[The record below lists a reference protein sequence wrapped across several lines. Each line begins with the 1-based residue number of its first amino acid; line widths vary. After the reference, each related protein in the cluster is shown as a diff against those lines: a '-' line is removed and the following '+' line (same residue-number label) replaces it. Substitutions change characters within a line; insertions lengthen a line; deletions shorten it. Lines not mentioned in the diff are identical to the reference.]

1 MVEND
6 LARIRRFNVLRV
18 ESSQLRERESVI
30 GVETVT
36 SAFARCGRFLVVNY
50 LLIRMLNRKLAQPN
64 HQQQLPEDKAENTR
78 KKTYKRAKK
87 KRIK

>member
-6 LARIRRFNVLRV
+6 FARICRFNVLRV
-18 ESSQLRERESVI
+18 ELSQLRDRESVI

-64 HQQQLPEDKAENTR
+64 HQQQLPEDKAEKT
-78 KKTYKRAKK
+78 KKNHTKKGK